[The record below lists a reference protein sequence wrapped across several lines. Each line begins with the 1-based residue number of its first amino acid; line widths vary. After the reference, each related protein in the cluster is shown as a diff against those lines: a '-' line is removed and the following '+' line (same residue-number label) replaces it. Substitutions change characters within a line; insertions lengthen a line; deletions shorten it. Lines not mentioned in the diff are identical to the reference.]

1 MISNTPQTIEEIDD
15 LILQLIAK
23 LNVLEH
29 DLRFQPHMK
38 HMIDSMKEEVNR
50 LFKQHQI
57 AFVKAS
63 RKGWVY

>member
-1 MISNTPQTIEEIDD
+1 MISNTPNTIKEIDD

-23 LNVLEH
+23 IGELEH

-38 HMIDSMKEEVNR
+38 HMIDAMKLEVEK

>member
-1 MISNTPQTIEEIDD
+1 MISNTVETIEQIDD

-23 LNVLEH
+23 VNDLEH

-38 HMIDSMKEEVNR
+38 HMIDSMKEEVQR

>member
-1 MISNTPQTIEEIDD
+1 MISNTPKTIQEIDD

-23 LNVLEH
+23 IRELEH

-38 HMIDSMKEEVNR
+38 HMVDSMKLEIER

-57 AFVKAS
+57 SFVKAS
-63 RKGWVY
+63 KKGWIY